1 MDPKIYHHT
10 SNVLMQYLVKWTR
23 MYWPTLPA
31 WFVIKD
37 ATVKQVALNI
47 RDVDKI
53 DIFSWQ
59 TVYEMCS
66 FSTDT
71 RSMSSSPHSLVK
83 NRLFKTAPD
92 IDEPLFQFFHTIDL
106 SLIDMTLLDS
116 PLLLQPFHETFIS
129 FWRRTSGT
137 LLKHASFFIRIL
149 SSSIAKPH
157 NCTRRLWGRET
168 VSKKSVRDIT
178 RISCF
183 VTTMKLPHALQI
195 VQQSLWRSVRGSI
208 FQGNAATNF
217 RWSGKLNPTFVGR

>member
-1 MDPKIYHHT
+1 MLPEINSDQMDPKIYHHT

-137 LLKHASFFIRIL
+137 LLKHASFL
-149 SSSIAKPH
+149 SESYL
-157 NCTRRLWGRET
+157 RR
-168 VSKKSVRDIT
+168 S
-178 RISCF
+178 
-183 VTTMKLPHALQI
+183 
-195 VQQSLWRSVRGSI
+195 
-208 FQGNAATNF
+208 
-217 RWSGKLNPTFVGR
+217 LNPIIVRVDYEVVKQYRRSQ